1 MMKTMPNVKPTGYRT
16 ESWKKPDY
24 NCARKLYRFNVI
36 AHGSLNFT
44 PSSWNYGKLFKF
56 AMSTVPNITRIER
69 SDDIPLLIAQ
79 MEKMEVAALLDKHFP
94 THGNWQSCRLGDIF
108 SLPNIQRSKSE
119 CREISSV
126 PFVRSNEKMSGTKNV
141 PDLRDCPYYLAW
153 MLSKHL
159 VYDASLIHP
168 TR

>member
-79 MEKMEVAALLDKHFP
+79 MEKMEVAALLDKHLP
-94 THGNWQSCRLGDIF
+94 THGNWQSGWATSFRCPTFNGQNQNVERFLQCHSCVLTRKCRAQKMCPTYAAAHTTWLG
-108 SLPNIQRSKSE
+108 
-119 CREISSV
+119 C
-126 PFVRSNEKMSGTKNV
+126 
-141 PDLRDCPYYLAW
+141 
-153 MLSKHL
+153 
-159 VYDASLIHP
+159 
-168 TR
+168 